1 MKTNQ
6 NLIRKMGEFDVIQR
20 TSDGY
25 FDANLLLGAWNNSPL
40 KKGRRKM
47 TEFLQSTSTIS
58 FIDVI
63 KNKEIQSID
72 IQHGRKNDNGDYQV
86 VKEIKGRN
94 TKNGKTKDQ
103 VWMHPFLFIDFAM
116 WINPEFKYEVIK
128 FVYDQ
133 LIQYRNDAGD
143 SYKEMASAICKIV
156 PKGEQAKAIKEISM
170 ANNHIVYGTHEKEI
184 RNKQAE
190 EGKIKQLDELQTDI
204 SKLIGDGFICN
215 YSSLLNYLRRKW
227 IQKYQPKFITAQA

>member
-25 FDANLLLGAWNNSPL
+25 FDANALLSFWNKTEGNKRRRMDDFLNSSNTNEFITALLEEESQRRNFATPEYQL
-40 KKGRRKM
+40 VIRGRAKTDKTGKK
-47 TEFLQSTSTIS
+47 SAANI
-58 FIDVI
+58 
-63 KNKEIQSID
+63 
-72 IQHGRKNDNGDYQV
+72 
-86 VKEIKGRN
+86 
-94 TKNGKTKDQ
+94 
-103 VWMHPFLFIDFAM
+103 WMHPYLFIKFAM
-116 WINPEFKYEVIK
+116 WINPRFEVKVIK

-190 EGKIKQLDELQTDI
+190 ESKIKQLDELQTDI
-204 SKLIGDGFICN
+204 VKLITDGFISN
-215 YSSLLNYLRRKW
+215 YDSLLNYLRRKW
-227 IQKYQPKFITAQA
+227 TQKHQPKFITAQA

>member
-25 FDANLLLGAWNNSPL
+25 FDANLLLSAWNRQNGKKKAVKEFKVLPATSEFINAIIESECHSEKSP
-40 KKGRRKM
+40 
-47 TEFLQSTSTIS
+47 Q
-58 FIDVI
+58 
-63 KNKEIQSID
+63 
-72 IQHGRKNDNGDYQV
+72 GDYQV
-86 VKEIKGRN
+86 IKEIKGRM
-94 TKNGKTKDQ
+94 TKSGRTKDQ
-103 VWMHPFLFIDFAM
+103 VWMHPYLFIDFAM
-116 WINPEFKYEVIK
+116 WINPSFKVQVIK

-170 ANNHIVYGTHEKEI
+170 ANNHIIYGTHEKEI

-204 SKLIGDGFICN
+204 TKLISDGFICN

-227 IQKYQPKFITAQA
+227 TQKYQPKFITTQV

>member
-20 TSDGY
+20 TSDGM
-25 FDANLLLGAWNNSPL
+25 FNATTLLKAWNNHSGQKKDVAHYFENNATEEFVSAILSEESFNSRNSVYL
-40 KKGRRKM
+40 KSRGKY
-47 TEFLQSTSTIS
+47 
-58 FIDVI
+58 
-63 KNKEIQSID
+63 
-72 IQHGRKNDNGDYQV
+72 NG
-86 VKEIKGRN
+86 G
-94 TKNGKTKDQ
+94 T
-103 VWMHPFLFIDFAM
+103 WMHPLLFIDFAM
-116 WINPEFKYEVIK
+116 WLNPTFKVK
-128 FVYDQ
+128 VLRFVYDQ

-170 ANNHIVYGTHEKEI
+170 ANNHIIYGTHEREI

-204 SKLIGDGFICN
+204 TKLISDGFISN

-227 IQKYQPKFITAQA
+227 TQKYQPKFITTQV

>member
-20 TSDGY
+20 TSDGM
-25 FDANLLLGAWNNSPL
+25 FNATTLLKAWNASGAGSRKEMGDYFATKSTDEYINALLSESEFTDGNSP
-40 KKGRRKM
+40 
-47 TEFLQSTSTIS
+47 
-58 FIDVI
+58 
-63 KNKEIQSID
+63 
-72 IQHGRKNDNGDYQV
+72 Y
-86 VKEIKGRN
+86 VKSRASRGENAG
-94 TKNGKTKDQ
+94 T
-103 VWMHPFLFIDFAM
+103 WMHPLLFIDFAM
-116 WINPEFKYEVIK
+116 WLNPTFKVK
-128 FVYDQ
+128 VLRFVYDQ

-170 ANNHIVYGTHEKEI
+170 ANNHIIYGTHEREI

-204 SKLIGDGFICN
+204 TKLISDGFICN

-227 IQKYQPKFITAQA
+227 TQKYQPKFITTQV

>member
-20 TSDGY
+20 TSDGM
-25 FDANLLLGAWNNSPL
+25 FNATALLKAWNNHSGQKKDVAHYFENNATEEFVSAILSEESFNSRNSVYL
-40 KKGRRKM
+40 KSRGKY
-47 TEFLQSTSTIS
+47 
-58 FIDVI
+58 
-63 KNKEIQSID
+63 
-72 IQHGRKNDNGDYQV
+72 NG
-86 VKEIKGRN
+86 G
-94 TKNGKTKDQ
+94 T
-103 VWMHPFLFIDFAM
+103 WMHPLLFIDFAM
-116 WINPEFKYEVIK
+116 WLNPTFKVK
-128 FVYDQ
+128 VLRFVYDQ

-170 ANNHIVYGTHEKEI
+170 ANNHIIYGTHEKEI

-204 SKLIGDGFICN
+204 TKLISDGFISN

-227 IQKYQPKFITAQA
+227 TQKYQPKFITTQV

>member
-20 TSDGY
+20 TSDGM
-25 FDANLLLGAWNNSPL
+25 FNATTLLKAWNNHS
-40 KKGRRKM
+40 G
-47 TEFLQSTSTIS
+47 QS
-58 FIDVI
+58 
-63 KNKEIQSID
+63 
-72 IQHGRKNDNGDYQV
+72 
-86 VKEIKGRN
+86 KEIKKFFEN
-94 TKNGKTKDQ
+94 NATQEFVTALISEESLNGQNSAYLKSRGKYNGGT
-103 VWMHPFLFIDFAM
+103 WMHPLLFIDFAM
-116 WINPEFKYEVIK
+116 WLNPTFKVK
-128 FVYDQ
+128 VLRFVYDQ

-184 RNKQAE
+184 RNKHAE

-204 SKLIGDGFICN
+204 VKLITDGFISN
-215 YSSLLNYLRRKW
+215 YDSLLNYLRRKW
-227 IQKYQPKFITAQA
+227 TQKHQPKFITAQA

>member
-20 TSDGY
+20 TSDGM
-25 FDANLLLGAWNNSPL
+25 FDANALLGQWNKANG
-40 KKGRRKM
+40 KKK
-47 TEFLQSTSTIS
+47 TTDEFLQLGTTKS
-58 FIDVI
+58 FINVLI
-63 KNKEIQSID
+63 VKES
-72 IQHGRKNDNGDYQV
+72 HAENSRNGDFQV
-86 VKEIKGRN
+86 ITKIKGRN

-170 ANNHIVYGTHEKEI
+170 ANNHIIYGTHEKDI

-190 EGKIKQLDELQTDI
+190 ESKVKQLDELQTDI
-204 SKLIGDGFICN
+204 TKLINDGFI
-215 YSSLLNYLRRKW
+215 SSYNFLMDYLRRKYK
-227 IQKYQPKFITAQA
+227 QKYIPAIFSA

>member
-20 TSDGY
+20 TSDGM
-25 FDANLLLGAWNNSPL
+25 FNATTLLKAWNNHSGQQ
-40 KKGRRKM
+40 KKLDHYFENNS
-47 TEFLQSTSTIS
+47 TDEFVSALLSEENLDARNSVYVKS
-58 FIDVI
+58 RA
-63 KNKEIQSID
+63 SR
-72 IQHGRKNDNGDYQV
+72 GDNAG
-86 VKEIKGRN
+86 
-94 TKNGKTKDQ
+94 T
-103 VWMHPFLFIDFAM
+103 WMHPLLFIDFAM
-116 WINPEFKYEVIK
+116 WLNPTFKVK
-128 FVYDQ
+128 VLRFVYDQ

-227 IQKYQPKFITAQA
+227 TQKYQPKFITAQA

>member
-20 TSDGY
+20 TSDGM
-25 FDANLLLGAWNNSPL
+25 FNATTLLKAWNNHS
-40 KKGRRKM
+40 G
-47 TEFLQSTSTIS
+47 QS
-58 FIDVI
+58 
-63 KNKEIQSID
+63 
-72 IQHGRKNDNGDYQV
+72 
-86 VKEIKGRN
+86 KEIKKFFENNATQEFVTALISEESLKGQNSAYLKSRG
-94 TKNGKTKDQ
+94 KYNGGT
-103 VWMHPFLFIDFAM
+103 WMHPLLFIDFAM
-116 WINPEFKYEVIK
+116 WLNPTFKVK
-128 FVYDQ
+128 VLRFVYDQ

-184 RNKQAE
+184 RNKHAE

-204 SKLIGDGFICN
+204 VKLITDGFISN
-215 YSSLLNYLRRKW
+215 YDSLLNYLRRKW
-227 IQKYQPKFITAQA
+227 TQKHQPKFITAQA

>member
-25 FDANLLLGAWNNSPL
+25 FDANLLLGAWNTTKGNSRKNLPDFTDSKGTKEFL
-40 KKGRRKM
+40 IALQEELLANAEISAMSDYQPIKSSKGRMTRK
-47 TEFLQSTSTIS
+47 
-58 FIDVI
+58 
-63 KNKEIQSID
+63 
-72 IQHGRKNDNGDYQV
+72 
-86 VKEIKGRN
+86 
-94 TKNGKTKDQ
+94 GKTKDQ
-103 VWMHPFLFIDFAM
+103 VWMHPYLFIKFAM
-116 WINPEFKYEVIK
+116 WINPRFEVKVIK

-143 SYKEMASAICKIV
+143 SYKEMATAICKIV

-170 ANNHIVYGTHEKEI
+170 ANNHIIYGTHEKEI

-190 EGKIKQLDELQTDI
+190 ESKIKQLDELQTDI
-204 SKLIGDGFICN
+204 VKLITDGFISN
-215 YSSLLNYLRRKW
+215 YDSLLNYLRRKW
-227 IQKYQPKFITAQA
+227 TQKHQPKFITAQS

>member
-20 TSDGY
+20 TSDGM
-25 FDANLLLGAWNNSPL
+25 FNATALLKAWNNHSGQKKDVAHYFENNATEEFVSAILSEESFNSRNSVYL
-40 KKGRRKM
+40 KSRGKY
-47 TEFLQSTSTIS
+47 
-58 FIDVI
+58 
-63 KNKEIQSID
+63 
-72 IQHGRKNDNGDYQV
+72 NG
-86 VKEIKGRN
+86 G
-94 TKNGKTKDQ
+94 T
-103 VWMHPFLFIDFAM
+103 WMHPLLFIDFAM
-116 WINPEFKYEVIK
+116 WLNPTFKVK
-128 FVYDQ
+128 VLRFVYDQ

-170 ANNHIVYGTHEKEI
+170 ANNHIIYGTHEKEI

-204 SKLIGDGFICN
+204 TKLISDGFICN

-227 IQKYQPKFITAQA
+227 TQKYQPKFITTQV

>member
-20 TSDGY
+20 TSDGM
-25 FDANLLLGAWNNSPL
+25 FNATTLLKAWNSVGKKKDIDDFLNNKSTKEYITVIESKENLNTQNYGDL
-40 KKGRRKM
+40 K
-47 TEFLQSTSTIS
+47 
-58 FIDVI
+58 VI
-63 KNKEIQSID
+63 KSSR
-72 IQHGRKNDNGDYQV
+72 G
-86 VKEIKGRN
+86 
-94 TKNGKTKDQ
+94 KNGGT
-103 VWMHPFLFIDFAM
+103 WMHPFLFIDFAM
-116 WINPEFKYEVIK
+116 WLNAEFKYEVIK

>member
-25 FDANLLLGAWNNSPL
+25 FDANLLLGAWNTTKGNSQ
-40 KKGRRKM
+40 RKM
-47 TEFLQSTSTIS
+47 TEFSERPNTNE
-58 FIDVI
+58 FIDELKSELISMGEVSPMAEFQAI
-63 KNKEIQSID
+63 KK
-72 IQHGRKNDNGDYQV
+72 
-86 VKEIKGRN
+86 IKGRM
-94 TKNGKTKDQ
+94 TRKGKTKDQ
-103 VWMHPFLFIDFAM
+103 VWMHPYLFIKFAM
-116 WINPEFKYEVIK
+116 WINPRFEVKVIK

-170 ANNHIVYGTHEKEI
+170 ANNHIIYGTHEREI

-204 SKLIGDGFICN
+204 TKLISDGFICN

-227 IQKYQPKFITAQA
+227 TQKYQPKFITTQV